1 MLVVKEINIP
11 SFEAQG
17 RAYLQAEDGLSDD
30 DCSRL
35 LDC

>member
-1 MLVVKEINIP
+1 MLVVKEMNIP
-11 SFEAQG
+11 SFGAQG
-17 RAYLQAEDGLSDD
+17 RGCLQAEDGLSDD